1 MARECTERPH
11 GVVPREDGAGG
22 GRVGGEEELA
32 DALLGLVEE
41 RLPLG
46 RVLHRRGICVP
57 TKTVSAVTAPRHAIS
72 LHSINALKKN
82 ERNR

>member
-1 MARECTERPH
+1 M
-11 GVVPREDGAGG
+11 VPREDGAGG

-41 RLPLG
+41 CLPLG

-57 TKTVSAVTAPRHAIS
+57 TKTVSAVTAPTPACHLS
-72 LHSINALKKN
+72 SFH
-82 ERNR
+82 